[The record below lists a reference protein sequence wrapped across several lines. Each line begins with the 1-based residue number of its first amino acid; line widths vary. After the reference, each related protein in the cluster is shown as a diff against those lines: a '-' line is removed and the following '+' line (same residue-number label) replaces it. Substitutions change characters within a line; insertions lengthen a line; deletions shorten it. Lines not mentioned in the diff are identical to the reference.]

1 MDSNF
6 TRKWLL
12 AHIHKALI
20 AHQFIATMLPNTFLT
35 AEQKAE
41 LQLFTESLERFCDAE
56 IEPHYRAWE
65 KAGRVPRDLL
75 RKMGENGYLC
85 ADVPDTYGGP
95 GASVHFSFAV
105 VEVLSRRG
113 YGGFVGGL
121 QVHNDIIPP
130 YLLHCG
136 TEAQRQY
143 WLPRMASG
151 EAIAAIGMTE
161 PGAGSDLKA
170 IRTTA
175 RKDGDHYVIN
185 GSKIF
190 ISNGQNCDLLVLAA
204 KTDPAAGARGVSLF
218 LVDATT
224 PGFTRGQNLEKIGQH
239 AGDTSELFFNDMR
252 VPIDALLGG
261 VEGQGFVQMMRELP
275 RERLII
281 GVQAVHGAKGALDVT
296 LKYVQER
303 QAFGQPIG
311 QFQNTRFTLAQ
322 CASDIAAAE
331 AFLNASV
338 AAYQRGELTPE
349 AVSALKLHTTE
360 LFSRVADACLQLFG
374 GYGYMAEYPISRFW
388 TDARVLR
395 IYGGTSEIMKEL
407 VARSLLGR

>member
-1 MDSNF
+1 MLSN
-6 TRKWLL
+6 
-12 AHIHKALI
+12 H
-20 AHQFIATMLPNTFLT
+20 FLS
-35 AEQKAE
+35 AEERAD
-41 LQLFTESLERFCDAE
+41 LDLFRQSLERFCDAE
-56 IEPHYRAWE
+56 IEPHYAAWE
-65 KAGRVPRDLL
+65 KAGQVPRELFL
-75 RKMGENGYLC
+75 KMGQQGYLC
-85 ADVPDTYGGP
+85 ADVPDAHGGP
-95 GASVHFSFAV
+95 GAPVQFSFAV

-113 YGGFVGGL
+113 YAGFVGGL
-121 QVHNDIIPP
+121 QVHNDIVPP

-136 TEAQRQY
+136 TEAQRAY

-151 EAIAAIGMTE
+151 EAVAAIGMTE

-170 IRTTA
+170 LRTTA
-175 RKDGDHYVIN
+175 RRDGDGYVIN

-190 ISNGQNCDLLVLAA
+190 ISNGQHADLLVLAA
-204 KTDPAAGARGVSLF
+204 KTDASAGAKGVSLF
-218 LVDATT
+218 LVDTTT
-224 PGFTRGQNLEKIGQH
+224 PGFSRGRNLDKIGHH
-239 AGDTSELFFNDMR
+239 AGDTSELFFEDMR
-252 VPIDALLGG
+252 VPADALLGG

-281 GVQAVHGAKGALDVT
+281 GVQALYGARGALDAT
-296 LKYVQER
+296 LEYVQQR
-303 QAFGQPIG
+303 QAFGQAIA

-322 CASDIAAAE
+322 CATDIAAAE
-331 AFLNASV
+331 AFLNACV
-338 AAYQRGELTPE
+338 HAYTQGQLTPE

>member
-1 MDSNF
+1 
-6 TRKWLL
+6 
-12 AHIHKALI
+12 
-20 AHQFIATMLPNTFLT
+20 MLPNPFLS
-35 AEQKAE
+35 ADEQAE

-65 KAGRVPRDLL
+65 KAGRVPRELL

-85 ADVPDTYGGP
+85 ADVPDVYGGP
-95 GASVHFSFAV
+95 GASVPFSFAV

-121 QVHNDIIPP
+121 QVHNDIVPP

-136 TEAQRQY
+136 TEAQRAH

-170 IRTTA
+170 LRTTA
-175 RKDGDHYVIN
+175 KRDGDHYVIN

-190 ISNGQNCDLLVLAA
+190 ISNGQHCALLVLAA
-204 KTDPAAGARGVSLF
+204 KTDPALGAKGVSLF
-218 LVDATT
+218 LVDAAT

-252 VPIDALLGG
+252 VPADALLGG

-281 GVQAVHGAKGALDVT
+281 GVQAVHGAKGALDAT

-338 AAYQRGELTPE
+338 AAYQQGQLTPE

-360 LFSRVADACLQLFG
+360 LFGVSSFSLQ
-374 GYGYMAEYPISRFW
+374 
-388 TDARVLR
+388 
-395 IYGGTSEIMKEL
+395 
-407 VARSLLGR
+407 

>member
-1 MDSNF
+1 
-6 TRKWLL
+6 
-12 AHIHKALI
+12 
-20 AHQFIATMLPNTFLT
+20 MLPNHFIS
-35 AEQKAE
+35 ADEQAE

-56 IEPHYRAWE
+56 IEPHYRDWE
-65 KAGRVPRDLL
+65 KAGLVHRELF

-85 ADVPDTYGGP
+85 ADVPEQYGGA

-204 KTDPAAGARGVSLF
+204 KTDPALGAKGVSLF
-218 LVDATT
+218 LVDAAT

-252 VPIDALLGG
+252 VPADALLGG

-281 GVQAVHGAKGALDVT
+281 GVQAVHGAKGALDAT

-303 QAFGQPIG
+303 QAFGQAIG

-322 CASDIAAAE
+322 CATDIAAAE

-338 AAYQRGELTPE
+338 AAYQQGQLTPE

-374 GYGYMAEYPISRFW
+374 GYGYMAEYEIGRAW
-388 TDARVLR
+388 TDARVGR
-395 IYGGTSEIMKEL
+395 IYGGSSQVMREII
-407 VARSLLGR
+407 ARTL

>member
-1 MDSNF
+1 
-6 TRKWLL
+6 
-12 AHIHKALI
+12 
-20 AHQFIATMLPNTFLT
+20 MLPNPFLS
-35 AEQKAE
+35 ADEQAE

-56 IEPHYRAWE
+56 IEPHYRTWE
-65 KAGRVPRDLL
+65 KAGRVPRELL

-95 GASVHFSFAV
+95 GASVPFSFAV

-190 ISNGQNCDLLVLAA
+190 ISNGQNCNLLVLAA
-204 KTDPAAGARGVSLF
+204 KTDPAAGAKGVSLF
-218 LVDATT
+218 LVDAAT

-252 VPIDALLGG
+252 VPADALLGG

-281 GVQAVHGAKGALDVT
+281 GVQAVHGAQGALDAT

-338 AAYQRGELTPE
+338 AAYQQGQLTPE

-407 VARSLLGR
+407 VARSILGRTP

>member
-1 MDSNF
+1 
-6 TRKWLL
+6 
-12 AHIHKALI
+12 
-20 AHQFIATMLPNTFLT
+20 MLPNPFLT
-35 AEQKAE
+35 DDERADLA
-41 LQLFTESLERFCDAE
+41 LFTESLERFCDTE
-56 IEPHYRAWE
+56 IEPHYRDWE
-65 KAGRVPRDLL
+65 KAGQVPRELFA
-75 RKMGENGYLC
+75 RMGEQGYLC
-85 ADVPDTYGGP
+85 ADVPEVYGGP
-95 GASVHFSFAV
+95 GADVRFSFAV

-136 TEAQRQY
+136 TEAQRQH

-175 RKDGDHYVIN
+175 RRDGDAYVIN

-190 ISNGQNCDLLVLAA
+190 ISNGQNADLIVLAA
-204 KTDPAAGARGVSLF
+204 KTDPTAGAKGVSLF
-218 LVDATT
+218 LVDTAT
-224 PGFTRGQNLEKIGQH
+224 PGFSRGRNLDKVGQH
-239 AGDTSELFFNDMR
+239 AGDTSELFFHDMR
-252 VPIDALLGG
+252 VPADALLGG
-261 VEGQGFVQMMRELP
+261 VEGQGFVQMMRELA

-296 LKYVQER
+296 LTYVQER
-303 QAFGQPIG
+303 QAFGQAIG

-322 CASDIAAAE
+322 CASEIAAAE
-331 AFLNASV
+331 AFLNTSV
-338 AAYQRGELTPE
+338 AAYQKGQLTAE
-349 AVSALKLHTTE
+349 AVSALKLHTSE
-360 LFSRVADACLQLFG
+360 LFSRVADQCLQLFG

-388 TDARVLR
+388 ADARVLR

>member
-1 MDSNF
+1 
-6 TRKWLL
+6 
-12 AHIHKALI
+12 
-20 AHQFIATMLPNTFLT
+20 MLPNTLLT

-41 LQLFTESLERFCDAE
+41 LQVFTASLERFCDTE

-65 KAGRVPRDLL
+65 KAGLVSRELF

-85 ADVPDTYGGP
+85 ADVPEEYGGP

-105 VEVLSRRG
+105 VQVLSRRG
-113 YGGFVGGL
+113 YGGLVGGL
-121 QVHNDIIPP
+121 EVHNDIIPP

-136 TEAQRQY
+136 TEAQRAY
-143 WLPRMASG
+143 WLPRMVSG
-151 EAIAAIGMTE
+151 DAVAAIGMTE

-175 RKDGDHYVIN
+175 RRISDSDGDGYVIN

-190 ISNGQNCDLLVLAA
+190 ISNGQHCDLLVLAA
-204 KTDPAAGARGVSLF
+204 KTDPAAGAKGVSLF
-218 LVDATT
+218 LVDTKS

-239 AGDTSELFFNDMR
+239 AGDTSELFFNDLR
-252 VPIDALLGG
+252 VPADALLGG

-281 GVQAVHGAKGALDVT
+281 GVQAVYGAQGALDATVQ
-296 LKYVQER
+296 YVQER
-303 QAFGQPIG
+303 QAFGQAIA

-322 CASDIAAAE
+322 CAADIAAAK
-331 AFLNASV
+331 AFLHASV
-338 AAYQRGELTPE
+338 AAYERGELTPE

>member
-1 MDSNF
+1 
-6 TRKWLL
+6 
-12 AHIHKALI
+12 
-20 AHQFIATMLPNTFLT
+20 MLPNHFHT

-41 LQLFTESLERFCDAE
+41 IALFTESLERFCDAE
-56 IEPHYRAWE
+56 IEPHYRDWE
-65 KAGRVPRDLL
+65 KAGLVSRELF

-85 ADVPDTYGGP
+85 ADVPEEYGGP

-121 QVHNDIIPP
+121 QVHNDIVPP

-136 TEAQRQY
+136 TEAQRAY
-143 WLPRMASG
+143 WLPRMVSG
-151 EAIAAIGMTE
+151 EAVAAIGMTE

-175 RKDGDHYVIN
+175 KRDGDGYVIN

-190 ISNGQNCDLLVLAA
+190 ISNGQHCDLLVLAA
-204 KTDPAAGARGVSLF
+204 KTDPAAGAKGVSLF
-218 LVDATT
+218 LVDTKT
-224 PGFTRGQNLEKIGQH
+224 PGFTRGQNLDKIGQH
-239 AGDTSELFFNDMR
+239 AGDTSELFFNDLR
-252 VPIDALLGG
+252 VPADALLGG

-281 GVQAVHGAKGALDVT
+281 GVQAVHGAKGALDATV
-296 LKYVQER
+296 KYVQER
-303 QAFGQPIG
+303 QAFGQAIG

-338 AAYQRGELTPE
+338 AAYERGELTPE

-360 LFSRVADACLQLFG
+360 VFGRVADACLQLFG

>member
-1 MDSNF
+1 
-6 TRKWLL
+6 
-12 AHIHKALI
+12 
-20 AHQFIATMLPNTFLT
+20 MLPNTLLT

-41 LQLFTESLERFCDAE
+41 LQVFTESLERFCDSE
-56 IEPHYRAWE
+56 IEPHYRDWE
-65 KAGRVPRDLL
+65 KAGLVHRELF

-85 ADVPDTYGGP
+85 ADVPEQYGGA

-136 TEAQRQY
+136 TEAQRAH

-175 RKDGDHYVIN
+175 RRVSDSDGDHYVIN

-204 KTDPAAGARGVSLF
+204 KTDPAAGAKGVSLF
-218 LVDATT
+218 LVDAAT

-252 VPIDALLGG
+252 VPLDALLGG

-281 GVQAVHGAKGALDVT
+281 GVQAVHGAKGALDAT

-303 QAFGQPIG
+303 QAFGQNLA

-322 CASDIAAAE
+322 CATDIAAAE

-338 AAYQRGELTPE
+338 AAYQQGLLTPE
-349 AVSALKLHTTE
+349 AASALKLHTTE

>member
-1 MDSNF
+1 
-6 TRKWLL
+6 
-12 AHIHKALI
+12 
-20 AHQFIATMLPNTFLT
+20 MLPNHFIS
-35 AEQKAE
+35 ADEQAE

-56 IEPHYRAWE
+56 IEPHYRTWE
-65 KAGRVPRDLL
+65 KAGRVPRELL

-95 GASVHFSFAV
+95 GASVPFSFAV

-136 TEAQRQY
+136 TEAQRAH

-175 RKDGDHYVIN
+175 RRVSDSDGDHYVIN

-204 KTDPAAGARGVSLF
+204 KTDPAAGAKGVSLF
-218 LVDATT
+218 LVDAAT

-252 VPIDALLGG
+252 VPADALLGG

-281 GVQAVHGAKGALDVT
+281 GVQAVAGAQGALDATVA
-296 LKYVQER
+296 YVQER
-303 QAFGQPIG
+303 QAFGQTIG
-311 QFQNTRFTLAQ
+311 QFQNTRFTLARQ
-322 CASDIAAAE
+322 ATDIAASR
-331 AFLNASV
+331 AFLNACI
-338 AAYQRGELTPE
+338 AAYQHGELTPE

-360 LFSRVADACLQLFG
+360 LMGRVADACLQLFG
-374 GYGYMAEYPISRFW
+374 GYGYMAEYPIARFW

-395 IYGGTSEIMKEL
+395 IYGGTSEIMLEL

>member
-1 MDSNF
+1 M
-6 TRKWLL
+6 L
-12 AHIHKALI
+12 ANH
-20 AHQFIATMLPNTFLT
+20 FLS
-35 AEQKAE
+35 AEERAE
-41 LQLFTESLERFCDAE
+41 LDLLRQSLERFCDAE
-56 IEPHYRAWE
+56 IEPHYRDWE
-65 KAGRVPRDLL
+65 KAGQVPRALFTQ
-75 RKMGENGYLC
+75 MGAQGYLC
-85 ADVPDTYGGP
+85 ADVPEPYGGS

-105 VEVLSRRG
+105 IEVLSRRG
-113 YGGFVGGL
+113 YGGLVGGL

-136 TEAQRQY
+136 TEAQRAH

-151 EAIAAIGMTE
+151 AAIAAIGMTE

-175 RKDGDHYVIN
+175 RRVSDAQGEGYIIN

-204 KTDPAAGARGVSLF
+204 KTDPTAGAKGVSLF
-218 LVDATT
+218 LVDVQT
-224 PGFTRGQNLEKIGQH
+224 PGFTRGKNLEKIGQH
-239 AGDTSELFFNDMR
+239 AGDTSELFFDNLR
-252 VPIDALLGG
+252 VPLDALLGG

-296 LKYVQER
+296 LRYVQER
-303 QAFGQPIG
+303 QAFGQAIG

-322 CASDIAAAE
+322 CATDIAASE

-338 AAYQRGELTPE
+338 AAYERGDLSPE
-349 AVSALKLHTTE
+349 AASALKLHASE
-360 LFSRVADACLQLFG
+360 LMGRVADQCLQLFG
-374 GYGYMAEYPISRFW
+374 GYGYMNEYPIARMYR
-388 TDARVLR
+388 DAR
-395 IYGGTSEIMKEL
+395 IDTIHGGASEIMKL
-407 VARSLLGR
+407 MIARTL

>member
-1 MDSNF
+1 
-6 TRKWLL
+6 
-12 AHIHKALI
+12 
-20 AHQFIATMLPNTFLT
+20 MLPNPFLS
-35 AEQKAE
+35 ADEQAE

-65 KAGRVPRDLL
+65 KAGRVPRELL

-175 RKDGDHYVIN
+175 KRDGDHYVIN
-185 GSKIF
+185 GSKVF
-190 ISNGQNCDLLVLAA
+190 ISNGQNCYLLVLAA
-204 KTDPAAGARGVSLF
+204 KTDPALGAKGVSLF
-218 LVDATT
+218 LVDAAT

-252 VPIDALLGG
+252 VPADALLGG
-261 VEGQGFVQMMRELP
+261 VEGQGFVQMWRELP

-281 GVQAVHGAKGALDVT
+281 GVQAVHGAKGALDAT
-296 LKYVQER
+296 LQYVQER

-338 AAYQRGELTPE
+338 AAYQQGQLTPE

>member
-1 MDSNF
+1 
-6 TRKWLL
+6 
-12 AHIHKALI
+12 
-20 AHQFIATMLPNTFLT
+20 MLPNHFIS
-35 AEQKAE
+35 ADEQAE

-65 KAGRVPRDLL
+65 KAGRVPRELL

-85 ADVPDTYGGP
+85 ADVPDAYGGP
-95 GASVHFSFAV
+95 GASVPFSFAV

-136 TEAQRQY
+136 TEAQRRY

-151 EAIAAIGMTE
+151 ETIAAIGMTE

-175 RKDGDHYVIN
+175 RKEGDHYIIN

-204 KTDPAAGARGVSLF
+204 KTNPALGAKGVSLF
-218 LVDATT
+218 LVDAAT

-252 VPIDALLGG
+252 VPADALLGG

-281 GVQAVHGAKGALDVT
+281 GVQAVHGAKGALDATVR
-296 LKYVQER
+296 YVQER
-303 QAFGQPIG
+303 QAFGQNLA

-322 CASDIAAAE
+322 CATDIAAAE
-331 AFLNASV
+331 AFLNACV
-338 AAYQRGELTPE
+338 HAYQRGELTPE
-349 AVSALKLHTTE
+349 AASALKLHTSE
-360 LFSRVADACLQLFG
+360 LMGRVADQCLQLFG
-374 GYGYMAEYPISRFW
+374 GYGYMAEYPVSRFW

-407 VARSLLGR
+407 VARGMLGR

>member
-1 MDSNF
+1 
-6 TRKWLL
+6 
-12 AHIHKALI
+12 
-20 AHQFIATMLPNTFLT
+20 MLPNNLHIP
-35 AEQKAE
+35 EQKAE

-56 IEPHYRAWE
+56 IEPHYRDWE
-65 KAGRVPRDLL
+65 KAGLVPRALL
-75 RKMGENGYLC
+75 CKMGGNGYLC
-85 ADVPDTYGGP
+85 ADVPDAYGGP
-95 GASVHFSFAV
+95 GASVSFSFAV

-143 WLPRMASG
+143 WLPRMARG

-175 RKDGDHYVIN
+175 RRDGDHYVIN

-204 KTDPAAGARGVSLF
+204 KTDPAAGAKGVSLF
-218 LVDATT
+218 LVDAAT
-224 PGFTRGQNLEKIGQH
+224 PGFSRGQNLEKIGQH

-252 VPIDALLGG
+252 VPADALLGG

-281 GVQAVHGAKGALDVT
+281 GVQAVHGAKGALGAT

-338 AAYQRGELTPE
+338 AAYQQGQLTPE

-360 LFSRVADACLQLFG
+360 LFGRVADACLQLFG

>member
-1 MDSNF
+1 MP
-6 TRKWLL
+6 R
-12 AHIHKALI
+12 A
-20 AHQFIATMLPNTFLT
+20 
-35 AEQKAE
+35 
-41 LQLFTESLERFCDAE
+41 LFTQ
-56 IEPHYRAWE
+56 
-65 KAGRVPRDLL
+65 
-75 RKMGENGYLC
+75 MGAQGYLC
-85 ADVPDTYGGP
+85 ADVPEPYGGS

-105 VEVLSRRG
+105 IEVLSRRG
-113 YGGFVGGL
+113 YGGLVGGL

-130 YLLHCG
+130 YLLHCAS
-136 TEAQRQY
+136 EAQRAH
-143 WLPRMASG
+143 WLPRMARG

-175 RKDGDHYVIN
+175 RRVSDAQGEGYIIN

-204 KTDPAAGARGVSLF
+204 KTDPTAGAKGVSLF
-218 LVDATT
+218 LVDVQT
-224 PGFTRGQNLEKIGQH
+224 PGFTRGKNLEKIGQH
-239 AGDTSELFFNDMR
+239 AGDTSELFFDNLR
-252 VPIDALLGG
+252 VPLDALLGG

-296 LKYVQER
+296 LRYVQER
-303 QAFGQPIG
+303 QAFGQAIG

-322 CASDIAAAE
+322 CATDIAASE

-338 AAYQRGELTPE
+338 AAYERGDLSPE
-349 AVSALKLHTTE
+349 AASALKLHASE
-360 LFSRVADACLQLFG
+360 LMGRVADQCLQLFG
-374 GYGYMAEYPISRFW
+374 GYGYMAEYPVSRFW

-407 VARSLLGR
+407 VARGLLGR

>member
-1 MDSNF
+1 
-6 TRKWLL
+6 
-12 AHIHKALI
+12 
-20 AHQFIATMLPNTFLT
+20 MLPNPFLS
-35 AEQKAE
+35 ADEQAE

-85 ADVPDTYGGP
+85 ADVPDAYGGP
-95 GASVHFSFAV
+95 GASVPFSFAV

-204 KTDPAAGARGVSLF
+204 KTDPAAGAKGVSLF
-218 LVDATT
+218 LVDAAT

-252 VPIDALLGG
+252 VPADALLGG

-281 GVQAVHGAKGALDVT
+281 GVQAVHGAKGALDAT

-338 AAYQRGELTPE
+338 AAYQQGQLTPE

-407 VARSLLGR
+407 VARSILGRTP

>member
-1 MDSNF
+1 MLSN
-6 TRKWLL
+6 
-12 AHIHKALI
+12 
-20 AHQFIATMLPNTFLT
+20 PFLT
-35 AEQKAE
+35 DDERADLA
-41 LQLFTESLERFCDAE
+41 LFTESLERFCDVE
-56 IEPHYRAWE
+56 IEPHYRDWE
-65 KAGRVPRDLL
+65 KAGQVPRALFA
-75 RKMGENGYLC
+75 RMGEQGYLC
-85 ADVPDTYGGP
+85 ADVPEAYGGP
-95 GASVHFSFAV
+95 GADVRFSFAV
-105 VEVLSRRG
+105 AEVLSRRG

-121 QVHNDIIPP
+121 QVHSDIVPP

-136 TEAQRQY
+136 TEAQRQH

-175 RKDGDHYVIN
+175 RRVHDELGDGYVIN

-190 ISNGQNCDLLVLAA
+190 ISNGQNADLIVLAA
-204 KTDPAAGARGVSLF
+204 KTDLAAGAKGVSLF
-218 LVDATT
+218 LVDTAT
-224 PGFTRGQNLEKIGQH
+224 PGFSRGRNLDKVGQH

-252 VPIDALLGG
+252 VPADALLGG

-281 GVQAVHGAKGALDVT
+281 GVQGVGGAKGALDVT

-303 QAFGQPIG
+303 QAFGQAIG

-322 CASDIAAAE
+322 CATDIAAAE
-331 AFLNASV
+331 AFLNACV
-338 AAYQRGELTPE
+338 HAYTQGQLTAE
-349 AVSALKLHTTE
+349 AVSALKLHTSE
-360 LFSRVADACLQLFG
+360 LFGRVADQCLQLFG

-388 TDARVLR
+388 ADARVLR

>member
-1 MDSNF
+1 
-6 TRKWLL
+6 
-12 AHIHKALI
+12 
-20 AHQFIATMLPNTFLT
+20 MLPNPFLS
-35 AEQKAE
+35 ADEQAE

-56 IEPHYRAWE
+56 IEPHYRTWE
-65 KAGRVPRDLL
+65 KAGRVPRELL

-95 GASVHFSFAV
+95 GASVPFSFAV

-151 EAIAAIGMTE
+151 EAIAAIGMPE

-170 IRTTA
+170 IRTPA
-175 RKDGDHYVIN
+175 RKDGAHYVIN

-190 ISNGQNCDLLVLAA
+190 ISNGQNCNLLVLAA
-204 KTDPAAGARGVSLF
+204 KTDPAAGAKGVSLF
-218 LVDATT
+218 LVDAAT

-252 VPIDALLGG
+252 VPADALLGG

-281 GVQAVHGAKGALDVT
+281 GVQAVYGAQGALDAT

-303 QAFGQPIG
+303 QAFGQAIG

-322 CASDIAAAE
+322 CAADIAAAE

-338 AAYQRGELTPE
+338 AAYQQGQLTPE